1 MSGRDAE
8 AAPTPGGQPDVSSL
22 TDRDSVADPKDLA
35 DPDDPDDPADPDD
48 EVETVILDRQWAR
61 EAPVHELSA
70 RGRTVQ
76 RRLQRSVGPG
86 GTAGAAAP
94 PSRWKRFRFW
104 LFRLTRGR

>member
-1 MSGRDAE
+1 MP
-8 AAPTPGGQPDVSSL
+8 APTDMNGLD
-22 TDRDSVADPKDLA
+22 DL
-35 DPDDPDDPADPDD
+35 DD

-76 RRLQRSVGPG
+76 RRLQRAVGP
-86 GTAGAAAP
+86 AAAAAK

-104 LFRLTRGR
+104 LFRRLRGR

>member
-1 MSGRDAE
+1 VPS
-8 AAPTPGGQPDVSSL
+8 AADRNGL
-22 TDRDSVADPKDLA
+22 TDPNDL
-35 DPDDPDDPADPDD
+35 DD

-76 RRLQRSVGPG
+76 RRLRARTGG
-86 GTAGAAAP
+86 AGTAAQ

-104 LFRLTRGR
+104 LFRRIRGR

>member
-1 MSGRDAE
+1 MPMSGRDAD
-8 AAPTPGGQPDVSSL
+8 AAPTPGAQPDVPSSL
-22 TDRDSVADPKDLA
+22 DDL
-35 DPDDPDDPADPDD
+35 DDY

-76 RRLQRSVGPG
+76 RRLQRPG
-86 GTAGAAAP
+86 RRHGRWRLCT